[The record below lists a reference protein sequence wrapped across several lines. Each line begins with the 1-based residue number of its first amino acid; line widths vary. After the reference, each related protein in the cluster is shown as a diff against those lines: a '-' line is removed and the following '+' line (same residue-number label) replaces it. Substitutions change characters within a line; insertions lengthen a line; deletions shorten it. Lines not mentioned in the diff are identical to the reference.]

1 MATAT
6 VVPVPVPSSDN
17 NFETIEN
24 MLYSPEMTVNPGE
37 IIVLPPTD
45 SNKPMKVIQKK
56 LSPQTIRYI
65 VKKKTP
71 TCKWSKMI
79 KNKKSNF

>member
-6 VVPVPVPSSDN
+6 TVPVSSSDN

-56 LSPQTIRYI
+56 LPKIFIRCI
-65 VKKKTP
+65 L
-71 TCKWSKMI
+71 W
-79 KNKKSNF
+79 F